1 VRQILKDVASVNCKE
16 VIKMGFLLCIIQY
29 VLEMIVL
36 LAVGIAGACIGI
48 KLRKNKDAKAAA
60 NQTAATK
67 E

>member
-1 VRQILKDVASVNCKE
+1 
-16 VIKMGFLLCIIQY
+16 MGFLLCIIQY